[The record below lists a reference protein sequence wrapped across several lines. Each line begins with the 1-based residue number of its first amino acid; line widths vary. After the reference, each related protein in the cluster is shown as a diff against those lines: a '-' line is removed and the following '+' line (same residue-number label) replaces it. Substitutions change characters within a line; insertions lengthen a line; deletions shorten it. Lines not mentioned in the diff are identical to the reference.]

1 MSLVEFATRR
11 RVTIAMLTVA
21 VLVFG
26 LVSQSR
32 LNMNLLPEL
41 SYPTIT
47 VRTELPGATPQEI
60 ENLVSRPLEEA
71 LGIIKAVHTVRSVSR
86 TGQSD
91 VTLEVAWGTDMDM
104 AGVDIRDRLDVLDLP
119 LEAES
124 PILLRFDPSSEPVL
138 RYGFALDESKLTRQL
153 SAEDRLKQLR

>member
-1 MSLVEFATRR
+1 
-11 RVTIAMLTVA
+11 
-21 VLVFG
+21 
-26 LVSQSR
+26 
-32 LNMNLLPEL
+32 LPEL

-47 VRTELPGATPQEI
+47 VRTELPGAAPQEI
-60 ENLVSRPLEEA
+60 ENLVSRPIEEA
-71 LGIIKAVHTVRSVSR
+71 VGIIKGVRTVRSVSR

-91 VTLEVAWGTDMDM
+91 VTLEFAWGTDMDM

-138 RYGFALDESKLTRQL
+138 RYGFALDESRFAQSL
-153 SAEDRLKQLR
+153 SAEDRLKQLRRYADEQLQKD